1 MALHEW
7 FDRLGGLTRIDGN
20 LHRSPLPFTDEHF
33 QRLKQGGIRVIY
45 SMEEAIP
52 GELAKRH
59 GFDWRPH
66 FWTDDVPPT
75 PAQMDA
81 FLDDFLKLPEDQPAV
96 VHCKAGW
103 GRTGSAI
110 ACALIARHG
119 WSAEQA
125 LRHYWSRVPR
135 AQLIMTA
142 NGQAEFVRGY
152 AARLQGRGLP

>member
-7 FDRLGGLTRIDGN
+7 FDRLGGLTPIDGN
-20 LHRSPLPFTDEHF
+20 LHRSPLPYTADHF
-33 QRLKQGGIRVIY
+33 AALARGGIRVVY

-52 GELAKRH
+52 GEMARAH

-75 PAQMDA
+75 PQQMDA
-81 FLDDFLKLPEDQPAV
+81 FLADYLALPLDTRAV

-110 ACALIARHG
+110 ACALVARHG
-119 WSAEQA
+119 WSATQA
-125 LRHYWSRVPR
+125 LTHYWRRVPR
-135 AQLIMTA
+135 AQAVMAA
-142 NGQAEFVRGY
+142 NGQADFVRGY